1 METTSDGLLHIQ
13 LVDKEALVDEKQLP
27 HLFDK
32 NFQPTVTSPRYAGLG
47 ISLPLAKEI
56 ISIHAGKIWIS
67 GKPGEGATYHITL
80 PLARG

>member
-1 METTSDGLLHIQ
+1 MRNSYHICLTRIFNLH
-13 LVDKEALVDEKQLP
+13 
-27 HLFDK
+27 
-32 NFQPTVTSPRYAGLG
+32 VTSPRYAGLG

-56 ISIHAGKIWIS
+56 ISTQAGKIWAS